1 VCGFSFCC
9 QVQTV
14 EQHAHVLLGAQR
26 LCTDIPPLDTER
38 GGISKSY
45 VLKKIAAD
53 LCGQL
58 GLKSMKDIADLSDE
72 KIDELKITI
81 SQKRVLKA
89 LREACVI
96 IYLNSI
102 SV

>member
-1 VCGFSFCC
+1 MFRDEYIKDMVSSIMSSE
-9 QVQTV
+9 TAL
-14 EQHAHVLLGAQR
+14 EIL
-26 LCTDIPPLDTER
+26 
-38 GGISKSY
+38 KSY
-45 VLKKIAAD
+45 VLKKIADD

-58 GLKSMKDIADLSDE
+58 GLKSMQDITGLSDE
-72 KIDELKITI
+72 KIHELKITI

-89 LREACVI
+89 LRDACVI

>member
-1 VCGFSFCC
+1 VFRDEYIKDMVSSIMSSE
-9 QVQTV
+9 TAL
-14 EQHAHVLLGAQR
+14 EIL
-26 LCTDIPPLDTER
+26 
-38 GGISKSY
+38 KSY
-45 VLKKIAAD
+45 VLKKIADD

-58 GLKSMKDIADLSDE
+58 GLKSMQDITGLSDE
-72 KIDELKITI
+72 KIHELKITI

-89 LREACVI
+89 LRDACVI

>member
-1 VCGFSFCC
+1 MSSE
-9 QVQTV
+9 TAL
-14 EQHAHVLLGAQR
+14 EIL
-26 LCTDIPPLDTER
+26 
-38 GGISKSY
+38 KSY
-45 VLKKIAAD
+45 VLKKIADD

-58 GLKSMKDIADLSDE
+58 GLKSMQDITGLSDE
-72 KIDELKITI
+72 KIHELKITI

-89 LREACVI
+89 LREVCVI